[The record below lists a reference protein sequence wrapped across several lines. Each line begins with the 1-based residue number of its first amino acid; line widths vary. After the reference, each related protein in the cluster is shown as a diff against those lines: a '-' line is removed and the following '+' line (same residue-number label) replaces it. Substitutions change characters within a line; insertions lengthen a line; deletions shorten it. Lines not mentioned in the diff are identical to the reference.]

1 LKEHHLATL
10 PGVQKM
16 EKNLQQKFRLRTEKR
31 FFLHQ
36 SFFALLDTAKVCH
49 YPPLIRDFSFKIKSK
64 KTFPLKAKQNNMG
77 GFLQSFLS
85 SRVARFFLIKYTK
98 KVKNIPNYHK
108 ITQRV

>member
-64 KTFPLKAKQNNMG
+64 KNVSAESKAKQHG
-77 GFLQSFLS
+77 WVSSILPLKQGCQIFLD
-85 SRVARFFLIKYTK
+85 
-98 KVKNIPNYHK
+98 K
-108 ITQRV
+108 IYQKG